1 LARAVA
7 VTAVALLALCIGASV
22 ARADADPASDWLI
35 QQDAFYPYTTKVS
48 TAQKQALNAALASG
62 RKAGV
67 PIKVAIIA
75 GKGDLGAVSILF
87 GRPPNQYA
95 KFLGTELSY
104 VNKARL
110 LVVFPSGYG
119 LWWHRPLP
127 ANEVKAIRALP
138 PPASADG
145 DTMVA
150 AANTAVRRLLALH
163 GVRVAPPPA
172 VHSSTNAD
180 RLKIAGGAL
189 VLVAIGLGASMLL
202 RRRRRLSS
210 A

>member
-1 LARAVA
+1 MARGVA
-7 VTAVALLALCIGASV
+7 VTAAALLTLCVGASV

-35 QQDAFYPYTTKVS
+35 QQDTFYPYTTKVS
-48 TAQKQALNAALASG
+48 TAQKLALNAALTSG

-75 GKGDLGAVSILF
+75 GKGDLGAVSILLD
-87 GRPPNQYA
+87 RPPNQYA

-104 VNKARL
+104 VNKARV
-110 LVVFPSGYG
+110 LVVFPNGYG
-119 LWWHRPLP
+119 LWWHKPLP
-127 ANEVKAIRALP
+127 AKEVAAIHAMP

-145 DTMVA
+145 DTMAA

-163 GVRVAPPPA
+163 GIQAAPPPA
-172 VHSSTNAD
+172 VHSSAGSD
-180 RLKIAGGAL
+180 RLKIAGGAI

-202 RRRRRLSS
+202 RRRRRLSN

>member
-7 VTAVALLALCIGASV
+7 VTAAALLALCIGASV

-62 RKAGV
+62 RKAGM
-67 PIKVAIIA
+67 PIKVALIA

-87 GRPPNQYA
+87 DRPPNQYA

-104 VNKARL
+104 VNKARV
-110 LVVFPSGYG
+110 LVVLPEGYG
-119 LWWHRPLP
+119 LWWHKPLP

-163 GVRVAPPPA
+163 GIQVTPPPA
-172 VHSSTNAD
+172 VDSSTNAD

-189 VLVAIGLGASMLL
+189 VLVAIGLGVSLLL

>member
-1 LARAVA
+1 LAIALVVA
-7 VTAVALLALCIGASV
+7 VSALVALSIGTSV

-35 QQDAFYPYTTKVS
+35 QQDAFYPYTTTVS

-75 GKGDLGAVSILF
+75 GPNDLGAVSVLF
-87 GRPPNQYA
+87 RRPPPQYA

-104 VNKARL
+104 VNKARV
-110 LVVFPSGYG
+110 LVVMPTGYG
-119 LWWHRPLP
+119 LWWHKPLP
-127 ANEVKAIRALP
+127 ARELAALRALP
-138 PPASADG
+138 LPASADG
-145 DTMVA
+145 DTMAA

-163 GVRVAPPPA
+163 GVQVAPPPA
-172 VHSSTNAD
+172 VQSSTNSD
-180 RLKIAGGAL
+180 RLKIASGAL
-189 VLVAIGLGASMLL
+189 ALVALGLGASVLV
-202 RRRRRLSS
+202 RRRRRLSR

>member
-1 LARAVA
+1 VCVA
-7 VTAVALLALCIGASV
+7 VLAALSVGASV

-48 TAQKQALNAALASG
+48 TTQKRALNAALASA

-75 GKGDLGAVSILF
+75 GPNDLGAISVLF
-87 GRPPNQYA
+87 KRPPGQYA

-104 VNKARL
+104 VNKARV
-110 LVVFPSGYG
+110 LVVLPSGYG
-119 LWWHRPLP
+119 LWWHKPLP
-127 ANEVKAIRALP
+127 AREVAAISALP
-138 PPASADG
+138 PPASSDG
-145 DTMVA
+145 DTMAA

-163 GVRVAPPPA
+163 GIKVAPPPPT
-172 VHSSTNAD
+172 HSSTNAD

-189 VLVAIGLGASMLL
+189 ALVAIGLGASMFL
-202 RRRRRLSS
+202 RRRKRLSH